1 MNSHPIMRPPE
12 GIPEQLGAMP
22 RQHIQNP
29 YMYHSS
35 PPPPHKNIQK
45 NGQNINTSVLPSNMS
60 IYIPSYQMDS
70 RYQPY
75 MGYDYMVKKP

>member
-35 PPPPHKNIQK
+35 PPLPHKNIQK